1 MSSKL
6 QISITIKNENN
17 EEEIIPLT
25 VEKDIPSIRDFMDG
39 KNFRENFD
47 VLEKAILQARKE
59 VAEDAVK
66 EYLQKASKKKCLNDM
81 KNETIQEK

>member
-66 EYLQKASKKKCLNDM
+66 EYLQKASKKKYLNDI